1 MPITRTAP
9 GAFSENV
16 IDILLNQSGSQEPTI
31 VDPRSVMHSYPMS
44 HIDQSPIPT
53 VRAAVPTTMD
63 YLLQLL
69 RNK

>member
-9 GAFSENV
+9 GAFTENV
-16 IDILLNQSGSQEPTI
+16 LDILLNQSGSKEPTI
-31 VDPRSVMHSYPMS
+31 VDPRNVMHSYPMS
-44 HIDQSPIPT
+44 HMDQNPIPT
-53 VRAAVPTTMD
+53 VRTAVPTTMD